1 MSQCDTARGAGG
13 KSKDIEKIIEQE
25 LYGHYLKVQRQLFYS
40 RPQQTSGPEVRIIG
54 EKIDPAP
61 KRADFN

>member
-25 LYGHYLKVQRQLFYS
+25 LYGHYLKV
-40 RPQQTSGPEVRIIG
+40 
-54 EKIDPAP
+54 
-61 KRADFN
+61 